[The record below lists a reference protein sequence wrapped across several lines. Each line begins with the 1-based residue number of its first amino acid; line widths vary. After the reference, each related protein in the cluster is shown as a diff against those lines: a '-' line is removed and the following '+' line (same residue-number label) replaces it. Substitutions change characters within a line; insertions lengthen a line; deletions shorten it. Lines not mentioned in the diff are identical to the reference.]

1 MSGRIAQLSLSALR
15 MAAVHRRP
23 EPGELAR
30 FLYRFGT
37 VPRSPAI
44 ERDFGPD
51 DDPMTVLSLTSGG
64 QARRTLDTVFNA
76 TCFDGWYSFSRI
88 PAEAGLRSVCKLYV
102 SPRPEALADAFPRI
116 ARAFAESGVRSFK
129 VGRGIEGLLR
139 PDKIVAYF
147 EDHAHRADV
156 AEALVR
162 ALPGCPAQCVPFTS
176 EVGGDGIVSAGVD
189 PPAGNA
195 PTSWRA
201 WVTEKLASAL
211 SASPAMNVEDRVGA
225 ALAGIRADG
234 VDPCSWSLVDNASAR
249 FDAT

>member
-1 MSGRIAQLSLSALR
+1 
-15 MAAVHRRP
+15 
-23 EPGELAR
+23 
-30 FLYRFGT
+30 
-37 VPRSPAI
+37 
-44 ERDFGPD
+44 
-51 DDPMTVLSLTSGG
+51 
-64 QARRTLDTVFNA
+64 
-76 TCFDGWYSFSRI
+76 
-88 PAEAGLRSVCKLYV
+88 
-102 SPRPEALADAFPRI
+102 
-116 ARAFAESGVRSFK
+116 
-129 VGRGIEGLLR
+129 
-139 PDKIVAYF
+139 
-147 EDHAHRADV
+147 
-156 AEALVR
+156 
-162 ALPGCPAQCVPFTS
+162 FTS